1 MRCLKKRVL
10 NKKKLKI
17 GLITYRGNPSSGGQG
32 IYINYLSRALS
43 DLGHEVTVISGPPYP
58 EIRKDIK
65 LVKIPSLDLF
75 SKKNKFLD
83 VEFSKLF
90 SLNNLKEWISAN
102 TGGFPEPHTF
112 GPRLEKFIE
121 ENTDQFDVIHDNQ
134 TLCKELIFLQQKI
147 PLVTTIHHPITKD
160 LEFQL
165 KSTND
170 FFLKLL
176 IKRWHSFI
184 PAQIKVVKKLKKIV
198 VPSESSEKDV
208 VKDFSLKE
216 ASIEVVHNGIDL
228 SFFYPSEKPYEEYKI
243 LSIASSDVPMKG
255 LDFMIKAF
263 PEIKKNYPKAKLS
276 VLGKI
281 REEGHTERLINSLDL
296 KDDINFVSG
305 LSHSE
310 LREQYCSSHLV
321 VIPSLYEGFGFA
333 AAEAMACGVPA
344 VVSDG
349 GSLKEIIG
357 EAGKVI
363 IPGDENAIVDAV
375 NELFSCEDLR
385 KNIVAKGISR
395 VKDKFTWHNA
405 ALKLENIYHQ
415 MIENHA
421 NNKYSKT

>member
-1 MRCLKKRVL
+1 MRCLRKKVL
-10 NKKKLKI
+10 NKEKLKI

-58 EIRKDIK
+58 DIREDIK

-75 SKKNKFLD
+75 SKKNKLLD
-83 VEFSKLF
+83 VNFSNLL

-112 GPRLEKFIE
+112 GPRLKKFID
-121 ENTDQFDVIHDNQ
+121 ENADQFDVVHDNQ
-134 TLCKELIFLQQKI
+134 TLCKELISLQKKL

-165 KSTND
+165 KSTDD

-176 IKRWHSFI
+176 IKRWHSFL
-184 PAQIKVVKKLKKIV
+184 PAQIKVSKKLKKVI
-198 VPSESSEKDV
+198 VPSESSKKDV

-216 ASIEVVHNGIDL
+216 ESIEVVHNGIDL
-228 SFFYPSEKPYEEYKI
+228 NVFYPSEKPFEDYKI

-263 PEIKKNYPKAKLS
+263 PKIKENYPKAKLT

-281 REEGHTERLINSLDL
+281 REDGHTERLINGLNL
-296 KDDINFVSG
+296 KDDINFISG
-305 LSHSE
+305 LSHSD
-310 LREQYCSSHLV
+310 LRKEYCSSHLV

-333 AAEAMACGVPA
+333 AGEAMACGVPA

-357 EAGKVI
+357 EAGKVVL
-363 IPGDENAIVDAV
+363 PGDENAIFNAV
-375 NELFSCEDLR
+375 NKLFSSEDLR
-385 KNIVAKGISR
+385 KKIVAKGISR

-405 ALKLENIYHQ
+405 ALKLENIYQ
-415 MIENHA
+415 KMIENHA
-421 NNKYSKT
+421 NN

>member
-1 MRCLKKRVL
+1 MD
-10 NKKKLKI
+10 KKKLKI

-83 VEFSKLF
+83 VKFSKLF

-102 TGGFPEPHTF
+102 SGGFPEPHTF
-112 GPRLEKFIE
+112 GPRLKKFIE
-121 ENTDQFDVIHDNQ
+121 ENVGQFDVFHDNQ
-134 TLCKELIFLQQKI
+134 TLCKELISLQQNY

-184 PAQIKVVKKLKKIV
+184 PTQIKVAKKLKKIV
-198 VPSESSEKDV
+198 VPSESSGKDV
-208 VKDFSLKE
+208 VKDFSLKQE
-216 ASIEVVHNGIDL
+216 RIEVVRNGIDL
-228 SFFYPSEKPYEEYKI
+228 SFFYPSEKPYENYKI

-263 PEIKKNYPKAKLS
+263 PKIKKNYPMAKLS

-281 REEGHTERLINSLDL
+281 REEGHTARLINSLDL
-296 KDDINFVSG
+296 KDDINFISD

-310 LREQYCSSHLV
+310 LREQYCSSHVV

-375 NELFSCEDLR
+375 SELFSCEKSVSYTHLTLPT
-385 KNIVAKGISR
+385 NSNV
-395 VKDKFTWHNA
+395 
-405 ALKLENIYHQ
+405 
-415 MIENHA
+415 
-421 NNKYSKT
+421 

>member
-1 MRCLKKRVL
+1 MNKR
-10 NKKKLKI
+10 KLKI

-83 VEFSKLF
+83 VKFSELL
-90 SLNNLKEWISAN
+90 SINNLKEWISAN

-112 GPRLEKFIE
+112 GPRLEEFIE
-121 ENTDQFDVIHDNQ
+121 ENVGQFDVIHDNQ
-134 TLCKELIFLQQKI
+134 TLCKELISLQQKL

-176 IKRWHSFI
+176 IRRWHSFI
-184 PAQIKVVKKLKKIV
+184 PIQKKVAKKLKKIV
-198 VPSESSEKDV
+198 VPSESSRKDV

-216 ASIEVVHNGIDL
+216 ASIEVVYNGIDL
-228 SFFYPSEKPYEEYKI
+228 SFFYPSEKSYEDYKI

-263 PEIKKNYPKAKLS
+263 PKIKKNYPKAKLS

-296 KDDINFVSG
+296 KDDINFVSD

-310 LREQYCSSHLV
+310 LREQYCSSHIV

-344 VVSDG
+344 VVSDL
-349 GSLKEIIG
+349 SLIHI
-357 EAGKVI
+357 
-363 IPGDENAIVDAV
+363 
-375 NELFSCEDLR
+375 
-385 KNIVAKGISR
+385 
-395 VKDKFTWHNA
+395 
-405 ALKLENIYHQ
+405 
-415 MIENHA
+415 
-421 NNKYSKT
+421 

>member
-1 MRCLKKRVL
+1 M

-83 VEFSKLF
+83 VKFSKLL

-102 TGGFPEPHTF
+102 SGGFPEPHTF

-121 ENTDQFDVIHDNQ
+121 ENAGQFDVIHDNQ
-134 TLCKELIFLQQKI
+134 TLCKELISLQQKL

-184 PAQIKVVKKLKKIV
+184 PTQIKVAKKLKKIV
-198 VPSESSEKDV
+198 VPSESSGKDV

-228 SFFYPSEKPYEEYKI
+228 SFFILLISLMRITKYYP
-243 LSIASSDVPMKG
+243 
-255 LDFMIKAF
+255 
-263 PEIKKNYPKAKLS
+263 
-276 VLGKI
+276 
-281 REEGHTERLINSLDL
+281 
-296 KDDINFVSG
+296 
-305 LSHSE
+305 
-310 LREQYCSSHLV
+310 
-321 VIPSLYEGFGFA
+321 
-333 AAEAMACGVPA
+333 
-344 VVSDG
+344 
-349 GSLKEIIG
+349 
-357 EAGKVI
+357 
-363 IPGDENAIVDAV
+363 
-375 NELFSCEDLR
+375 
-385 KNIVAKGISR
+385 
-395 VKDKFTWHNA
+395 
-405 ALKLENIYHQ
+405 
-415 MIENHA
+415 
-421 NNKYSKT
+421 

>member
-1 MRCLKKRVL
+1 M
-10 NKKKLKI
+10 
-17 GLITYRGNPSSGGQG
+17 
-32 IYINYLSRALS
+32 
-43 DLGHEVTVISGPPYP
+43 
-58 EIRKDIK
+58 KD
-65 LVKIPSLDLF
+65 
-75 SKKNKFLD
+75 
-83 VEFSKLF
+83 
-90 SLNNLKEWISAN
+90 
-102 TGGFPEPHTF
+102 
-112 GPRLEKFIE
+112 
-121 ENTDQFDVIHDNQ
+121 
-134 TLCKELIFLQQKI
+134 
-147 PLVTTIHHPITKD
+147 
-160 LEFQL
+160 
-165 KSTND
+165 
-170 FFLKLL
+170 
-176 IKRWHSFI
+176 
-184 PAQIKVVKKLKKIV
+184 
-198 VPSESSEKDV
+198 
-208 VKDFSLKE
+208 

-228 SFFYPSEKPYEEYKI
+228 GFFYPSDKPYEDYKI

-310 LREQYCSSHLV
+310 LREQYCSSHVV

-349 GSLKEIIG
+349 GSLKEIVG

-375 NELFSCEDLR
+375 NELFSYEDLR
-385 KNIVAKGISR
+385 KNMVAKGISR

-415 MIENHA
+415 MIESHA

>member
-83 VEFSKLF
+83 VKFSKLL

-112 GPRLEKFIE
+112 GPRLEKFIQ
-121 ENTDQFDVIHDNQ
+121 ENADQFDVIHDNQ
-134 TLCKELIFLQQKI
+134 TLCKELISLQKKF

-165 KSTND
+165 RSTND

-184 PAQIKVVKKLKKIV
+184 PTQIKVAKKLKKIV
-198 VPSESSEKDV
+198 VPSHSSRKDV

-228 SFFYPSEKPYEEYKI
+228 SFFYPSEKPYEDYKI

-263 PEIKKNYPKAKLS
+263 PQIKKNYPKAKLS

-310 LREQYCSSHLV
+310 LREQYCSSHVV

-349 GSLKEIIG
+349 GSLKEIVG

-375 NELFSCEDLR
+375 NELLSYEDLR
-385 KNIVAKGISR
+385 KNKIGRAHVRTPVTS
-395 VKDKFTWHNA
+395 
-405 ALKLENIYHQ
+405 
-415 MIENHA
+415 
-421 NNKYSKT
+421 